1 LRLGRYCTAMSQ
13 DDVEVVRKP
22 LRVRERSSR
31 TLDQRL
37 ALHFPR
43 LAVACLRP
51 IGKLAPTSR
60 LRRAALYRGVRLA
73 LEAYNR
79 RDLDAVF
86 IPWPAEFEYRPARNW
101 VEAGLVEPCYRGR
114 EGYRR
119 YIATA
124 DEVWG
129 EENYLQPLELID
141 LGERLLVLADVRMR
155 AQASGVPLTEA
166 YAAVST
172 LRDGLVIHVQE
183 YFDHAE
189 ALEAVG
195 LRE

>member
-1 LRLGRYCTAMSQ
+1 
-13 DDVEVVRKP
+13 
-22 LRVRERSSR
+22 
-31 TLDQRL
+31 
-37 ALHFPR
+37 
-43 LAVACLRP
+43 
-51 IGKLAPTSR
+51 
-60 LRRAALYRGVRLA
+60 VRLA

-86 IPWPAEFEYRPARNW
+86 APWSTEFEYLPARTW

-114 EGYRR
+114 EGYRK
-119 YIATA
+119 YIASA

-141 LGERLLVLADVRMR
+141 LGERFLVLAEVRMR
-155 AQASGVPLTEA
+155 AQASGVQLTQA

-172 LRDGLVIHVQE
+172 LKNGTVVRVEE
-183 YFDHAE
+183 YFDHSDGS
-189 ALEAVG
+189 EAVG

>member
-1 LRLGRYCTAMSQ
+1 
-13 DDVEVVRKP
+13 
-22 LRVRERSSR
+22 
-31 TLDQRL
+31 
-37 ALHFPR
+37 
-43 LAVACLRP
+43 
-51 IGKLAPTSR
+51 
-60 LRRAALYRGVRLA
+60 
-73 LEAYNR
+73 
-79 RDLDAVF
+79 
-86 IPWPAEFEYRPARNW
+86 